1 MPGFCHAALT
11 LLVKQSGLAGVP
23 AKVRPLVAGIGTNA
37 PGTASS
43 RDRRSHQSGLR
54 YGCDRRTSD
63 WLARHADSGN
73 LSPMGKKGE
82 AMARECRRVVTG
94 HTPEGKSAVLY
105 DSSVPLLEEDSAG
118 ARQEDRAGAASRVIW
133 TTQGFPADN
142 DGSSDAASR
151 KVGTSES
158 DGTIFRIVQ
167 YAPGVTARH
176 HRTNSI
182 DYAVVLS
189 GSIEMEL
196 DSETVQLAAGDL
208 LVQRG
213 TIHNW
218 INNGTDPCI
227 IAFVL
232 IGAHPAT
239 VNAVPLPAV
248 G

>member
-1 MPGFCHAALT
+1 M
-11 LLVKQSGLAGVP
+11 S
-23 AKVRPLVAGIGTNA
+23 
-37 PGTASS
+37 
-43 RDRRSHQSGLR
+43 
-54 YGCDRRTSD
+54 Y
-63 WLARHADSGN
+63 
-73 LSPMGKKGE
+73 
-82 AMARECRRVVTG
+82 ECRRVVTG
-94 HTPEGKSAVLY
+94 HTAEGKSAVLY
-105 DSSVPLLEEDSAG
+105 DSSLPLLEEDSAG

-142 DGSSDAASR
+142 DDPSDTALR

-167 YAPGVTARH
+167 YAPGVTPRH

-189 GSIEMEL
+189 GSIEVEL
-196 DSETVQLAAGDL
+196 DTQTVQLAAGDL

-218 INNGTDPCI
+218 VNSGTEPCV

-239 VNAVPLPAV
+239 VNGVPLPAV